1 MSDLISSIKHL
12 RELTGVGYLDCKEA
26 LKENNNDVEKSIDFL
41 RKKGLAKA
49 SKKSS
54 REVNEGAIG
63 VYLNDTSA
71 IMIEI
76 NTETD
81 FAARN
86 EVFLDFIN
94 QIGEYALKIDN
105 IFNISIDDFLKKIFD
120 GRKISE
126 YFINIIEKIGENIV
140 LRRLETMKF
149 KDNTCFSS
157 YVHGQVK
164 SNLGKIG
171 VIIAFKCDKDCEEVF
186 QLGKQ
191 IAMHVAASKPIAL
204 SIESVDKNLIERE
217 KKILF
222 DQAKSS
228 GKPEKIINQMVMG
241 RVSKFYNE
249 IVLMEQAWVMDGETK
264 LSKIIKNF
272 ENDKKCNFIIKDFKY
287 FVLGEGIEL
296 DKKDFV
302 SEVAEQAN
310 K

>member
-1 MSDLISSIKHL
+1 MSEISASLVKQL
-12 RELTGVGYLDCKEA
+12 REQTGAGMMDCKRA
-26 LKENNNDVEKSIDFL
+26 LTETEGKIDDAVDWL
-41 RKKGLAKA
+41 RKKGISGAV
-49 SKKSS
+49 KKSTRIAADGLVGVS
-54 REVNEGAIG
+54 IGDSTASLVEVN
-63 VYLNDTSA
+63 S
-71 IMIEI
+71 
-76 NTETD
+76 ETD
-81 FAARN
+81 FVSRN
-86 EVFLDFIN
+86 DDFQNFVSGISK
-94 QIGEYALKIDN
+94 IALDN
-105 IFNISIDDFLKKIFD
+105 ISTLEDLKKFQYD
-120 GRKISE
+120 DSKKNVEEKLTELVG
-126 YFINIIEKIGENIV
+126 KIGENIV

-149 KDNTCFSS
+149 KDNTFFSS

-272 ENDKKCNFIIKDFKY
+272 ENDMKCNFIIRDFKY
-287 FVLGEGIEL
+287 FVLGEGIKL

>member
-1 MSDLISSIKHL
+1 MTSLNKISQTKIKKYRVGRGIGSGKGKTSGRGHKGQKSRSGVSIK
-12 RELTGVGYLDCKEA
+12 
-26 LKENNNDVEKSIDFL
+26 SF
-41 RKKGLAKA
+41 
-49 SKKSS
+49 
-54 REVNEGAIG
+54 EGG
-63 VYLNDTSA
+63 QMPLY
-71 IMIEI
+71 
-76 NTETD
+76 
-81 FAARN
+81 
-86 EVFLDFIN
+86 
-94 QIGEYALKIDN
+94 
-105 IFNISIDDFLKKIFD
+105 
-120 GRKISE
+120 
-126 YFINIIEKIGENIV
+126 
-140 LRRLETMKF
+140 RRLPKRGFNSM
-149 KDNTCFSS
+149 
-157 YVHGQVK
+157 QK

-272 ENDKKCNFIIKDFKY
+272 ENDMKCSFIIKDFKY

-296 DKKDFV
+296 DKKNFV
-302 SEVAEQAN
+302 SEVAEQVN

>member
-1 MSDLISSIKHL
+1 MSEISASLVKQL
-12 RELTGVGYLDCKEA
+12 REQTGAGMMDCKRA
-26 LKENNNDVEKSIDFL
+26 LTETEGKIDDAVDWL
-41 RKKGLAKA
+41 RKKGISGAV
-49 SKKSS
+49 KKSTRIAADGLVGVS
-54 REVNEGAIG
+54 IGDSTASLVEVN
-63 VYLNDTSA
+63 S
-71 IMIEI
+71 
-76 NTETD
+76 ETD
-81 FAARN
+81 FVSRN
-86 EVFLDFIN
+86 DDFQNFVSGISK
-94 QIGEYALKIDN
+94 IALDN
-105 IFNISIDDFLKKIFD
+105 ISTLEDLKKSQYYD
-120 GRKISE
+120 SKKNVEEKLTELVG
-126 YFINIIEKIGENIV
+126 KIGENLV

-149 KDNTCFSS
+149 KDNTFFSS

-171 VIIAFKCDKDCEEVF
+171 VIIAIKCDKDCEEAL

-191 IAMHVAASKPIAL
+191 IAMHIAASKPITL
-204 SIESVDKNLIERE
+204 NINSVHKNLIERE

-241 RVSKFYNE
+241 RISKFYNE
-249 IVLMEQAWVMDGETK
+249 IVLMEQTWVMDGETK

-272 ENDKKCNFIIKDFKY
+272 ENDMKCNFIIKDFKY
-287 FVLGEGIEL
+287 LVLGEGIEL

>member
-1 MSDLISSIKHL
+1 MAEISASLVKQL
-12 RELTGVGYLDCKEA
+12 REQTGAGMMDCKRA
-26 LKENNNDVEKSIDFL
+26 LTETEGKIDGAVDWL
-41 RKKGLAKA
+41 RKKGISGAV
-49 SKKSS
+49 KKSTRIAADGLVGVS
-54 REVNEGAIG
+54 IGASTASLVEVN
-63 VYLNDTSA
+63 S
-71 IMIEI
+71 
-76 NTETD
+76 ETD
-81 FAARN
+81 FVSRN
-86 EVFLDFIN
+86 DDFQNFVSRISK
-94 QIGEYALKIDN
+94 IALDN
-105 IFNISIDDFLKKIFD
+105 ISTLEDLKKFQYD
-120 GRKISE
+120 DSKKTVEEKLTELVG
-126 YFINIIEKIGENIV
+126 KIGENIV

-149 KDNTCFSS
+149 KDNTFFSS

-204 SIESVDKNLIERE
+204 SIESMDKNLVERE

-241 RVSKFYNE
+241 RISKFYNE
-249 IVLMEQAWVMDGETK
+249 IVLMEQTWVMDGETK

-296 DKKDFV
+296 EKKDFV